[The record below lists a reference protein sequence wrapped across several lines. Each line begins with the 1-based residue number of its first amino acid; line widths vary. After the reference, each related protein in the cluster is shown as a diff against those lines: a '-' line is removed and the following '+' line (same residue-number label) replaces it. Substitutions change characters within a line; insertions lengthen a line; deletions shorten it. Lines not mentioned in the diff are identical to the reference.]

1 MPRQTITNRY
11 INQVELD
18 SQLGGLVA
26 ETSGKEHAEAVHASL
41 DSFNNEWNAKVAA
54 GNVTPEEIAER
65 NLILKLNAM
74 SQHENHSDR
83 WQRQH
88 DAYQKVEETE
98 AKIDGLNRQYRAGKI
113 DDATYWQRMAKYSGE
128 AEEAKKN
135 L

>member
-41 DSFNNEWNAKVAA
+41 DSFNNEWNAKVAT

-98 AKIDGLNRQYRAGKI
+98 KKMDGLNRQYRAGKI
-113 DDATYWQRMAKYSGE
+113 DDATYWQRMAKYSSE

>member
-26 ETSGKEHAEAVHASL
+26 DTSGKEHAEAVHASL
-41 DSFNNEWNAKVAA
+41 DSFNNEWNAKVAS
-54 GNVTPEEIAER
+54 GNVTQEEIAER
-65 NLILKLNAM
+65 NLIYKLNAM

-88 DAYQKVEETE
+88 DAHKKVEETE
-98 AKIDGLNRQYRAGKI
+98 AKMDVLNHQYRAGKI
-113 DDATYWQRMAKYSGE
+113 DDQTYWSRMARYSQE
-128 AEEAKKN
+128 ADEAKRN